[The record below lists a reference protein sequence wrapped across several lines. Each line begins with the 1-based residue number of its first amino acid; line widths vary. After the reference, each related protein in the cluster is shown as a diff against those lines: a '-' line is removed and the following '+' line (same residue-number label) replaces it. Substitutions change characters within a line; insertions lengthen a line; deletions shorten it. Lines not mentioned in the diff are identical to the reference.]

1 MRYIKNRYV
10 IFALC
15 LIVSGVI
22 AFVIVPKRNNS
33 AQELTEVVRV
43 TQRIEKNTV
52 ITEDMLKTEQIPK
65 QGVPETIIADKSDI
79 VGKISAVTLLPE
91 DNLVPDKFSDTLSLT
106 DTELY
111 DMDNTERL
119 AISVSVNTLASSV
132 SGKLLPGDVV
142 SVYGFVNETK
152 MLAEYAD
159 LRYLEVLAVTNSSAE
174 DLSSRKYDSEKDSS
188 DKVIPATVTLSVN
201 QNQAEELVVLEN
213 TSSLHIVFVG
223 RGNLSRKL
231 LQN

>member
-1 MRYIKNRYV
+1 M
-10 IFALC
+10 
-15 LIVSGVI
+15 
-22 AFVIVPKRNNS
+22 
-33 AQELTEVVRV
+33 
-43 TQRIEKNTV
+43 
-52 ITEDMLKTEQIPK
+52 
-65 QGVPETIIADKSDI
+65 
-79 VGKISAVTLLPE
+79 PE